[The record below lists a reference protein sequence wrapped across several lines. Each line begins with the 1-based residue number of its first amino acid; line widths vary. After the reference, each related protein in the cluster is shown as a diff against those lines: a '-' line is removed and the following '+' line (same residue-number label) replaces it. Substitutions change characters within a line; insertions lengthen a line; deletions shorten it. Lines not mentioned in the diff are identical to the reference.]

1 MPLQTQTS
9 DAYETALLEIV
20 KSSASSLSAR
30 DIAFRLRARHIPVP
44 DYKVTKYLRGM
55 LRAGQI
61 HYQKGKWTQGLKEN
75 AETSQIIAP
84 KSIIPPIPS
93 PELESILKGI
103 RFDRRIDESKK
114 ETEQA
119 YSENAEQVSV
129 LEKGKW
135 GKFRRLVSYYRKCIK
150 NEEGAEAFAFLNQH
164 LEKYIYLNKSGHWQ
178 PRYGLRWRSNITLG
192 PHLSEFIKNL
202 DKASS
207 EQAVVLG
214 YPLQGKYI
222 HKEGE
227 PETSFVQPVFYLP
240 VEYSIAKGN
249 LVFTI
254 DDPRPEINLKW
265 LQFAFNNN
273 PKRQHSFLSACGF
286 INRSHPNDE
295 IYGTEKAERIP
306 SLENIVATLK
316 VFMPEQIREPL
327 HINSITDTSISSP
340 FKSGIFN
347 RAVLMIANKT
357 RYTETLLKELAF
369 IEKASV
375 QNLNRTALKHIF
387 ADNTNE
393 QSSTKEFYIH
403 EGIIAETMQM
413 NAEQRRAAAS
423 LLNSNVTVVTGPPGT
438 GKSQVVSSAIA
449 NARLK
454 NITVLFASRN
464 HKAIDAVY
472 DRLIDQKHRPLIVRT
487 NSKDDPSFRFNF
499 RLAIKEMLAIPC
511 DISKIEQSGYI
522 KEEISELLSSRGNK
536 AQEVSLIEKAGLEI
550 GELENQLIHISQLM
564 PKEQVEYLNRFPEH
578 YPLKSLD
585 VIIKS
590 LQRIQV
596 SGYDKSLS
604 AKIGLLLESLYL
616 FPLICKARSKLRNI
630 PETVSIPYF
639 LGSLE
644 PKELSNRLAQLKRST
659 EFIAL
664 RKRCVPLENEL
675 RQLPPL
681 EELSSEIGYFS
692 SRLVEIIQKAIS
704 LDLDSR
710 EGLSDNCD
718 REELTGLKAAI
729 GAIKTGLEVGNI
741 EADTERILHERVPMV
756 LNSFPCWAVT
766 NLSVGSLIPLVA
778 GMYDLSLID
787 EASQSDIPSAIPI
800 LFRAKRVG
808 VIGDPFQLTHTSK
821 LSTAK
826 DTILRREVGL
836 SKTHDMRFA
845 YTENSLYGLVSSSNK
860 AEPIFLSE
868 TYRSESSIA
877 EYSNQTFYSGRL
889 RVATDP
895 KKLKVP
901 HGMRPGLHWT
911 NTKGEIKSGG
921 GSGCFCQEEID
932 EVVKLVQTILCKT
945 PDDKKSYHKDPDT
958 GEVQPIRQEGVE
970 FKGTIGIVTPFRQ
983 QANRLQD
990 ALYQSNVPFDAL
1002 TRAEAHID
1010 TAHGFQGDER
1020 DVIIFSLCAGP
1031 NMPAGSLSF
1040 LRETG
1045 NLFNVAVSRARAL
1058 VHVVG
1063 NKAWSQ
1069 ACGIRHIQSLTIEK
1083 ATRMHDPKLS
1093 PWHPHESP
1101 WEEILHNAL
1110 VERGLKP
1117 LPQFPVLSRRLD
1129 LALMRN
1135 SDNPLK
1141 IDIEVDGDCHRNAD
1155 GSRKIDDVWRDIQLQ
1170 GMGWKVMRFW
1180 VYQLREDLDKCVEK
1194 INDYWSK
1201 HE

>member
-1 MPLQTQTS
+1 MPLQTHTS
-9 DAYETALLEIV
+9 DAYETALLDIV

-30 DIAFRLRARHIPVP
+30 DIACRLRSRHLAVP
-44 DYKVTKYLRGM
+44 DYKVTKCLRGM
-55 LRAGQI
+55 LSAGQVQ
-61 HYQKGKWTQGLKEN
+61 YQRGKWTQGLKEN
-75 AETSQIIAP
+75 VGTSQIIP
-84 KSIIPPIPS
+84 PRSIALPTPE

-103 RFDRRIDESKK
+103 KLDRRINGAIED
-114 ETEQA
+114 TQQA
-119 YSENAEQVSV
+119 YSERVEQVSA
-129 LEKGKW
+129 EEEGQW

-164 LEKYIYLNKSGHWQ
+164 LERYIYLNKSGHWQ
-178 PRYGLRWRSNITLG
+178 PRHGLRWRSNIILA

-222 HKEGE
+222 QKEGE

-240 VEYSIAKGN
+240 VEYSIANGN

-265 LQFAFNNN
+265 LQYAFNNN
-273 PKRQHSFLSACGF
+273 SKRQHSFLSACGF

-295 IYGTEKAERIP
+295 IYGTERAERIP
-306 SLENIVATLK
+306 SLENLVATLRN
-316 VFMPEQIREPL
+316 FMPEQIREPL
-327 HINSITDTSISSP
+327 HINSITGTSIPSP

-357 RYTETLLKELAF
+357 RFTETLLKELAF
-369 IEKASV
+369 IEKTSI
-375 QNLNRTALKHIF
+375 QHLNRTALKYIF

-393 QSSTKEFYIH
+393 QASTKEFYIH

-423 LLNSNVTVVTGPPGT
+423 LMNSNVTVVTGPPGT

-454 NITVLFASRN
+454 NKTVLFASRN

-472 DRLIDQKHRPLIVRT
+472 GRLTDQKDRPIIVRT

-499 RLAIKEMLAIPC
+499 RLAIKEMLAVPS
-511 DISKIEQSGYI
+511 DQSKIDQSSYVR
-522 KEEISELLSSRGNK
+522 EEISELLASRGNK
-536 AQEVSLIEKAGLEI
+536 AQEVSLIEMAGLKI
-550 GELENQLIHISQLM
+550 GELENRLTHISRIM
-564 PKEQVEYLNRFPEH
+564 PKDQVEYLNKYPEH
-578 YPLKSLD
+578 YPFKSLD
-585 VIIKS
+585 KIINS
-590 LQRIQV
+590 LQKIQV
-596 SGYDKSLS
+596 SGYDQSLS
-604 AKIGLLLESLYL
+604 TKIKLLLEALNL
-616 FPLICKARSKLRNI
+616 FPLIWNARTKLKNI
-630 PETVSIPYF
+630 PETVHIPYF
-639 LGSLE
+639 FGSLQ
-644 PKELSNRLAQLKRST
+644 PKEISDRLAKLKRSF
-659 EFIAL
+659 EFVAL
-664 RKRCVPLENEL
+664 RKRCLPLENEL
-675 RQLPPL
+675 KQLPQL
-681 EELSSEIGYFS
+681 EELTSEIAYFS
-692 SRLVEIIQKAIS
+692 SRLEGIIQKAIS

-710 EGLSDNCD
+710 EGLPGTCD

-729 GAIKTGLEVGNI
+729 RAINTGLEVGII
-741 EADTERILHERVPMV
+741 EAETERILHERIPMV

-766 NLSVGSLIPLVA
+766 NLSAGSRIPLVA
-778 GMYDLSLID
+778 GMYDLAVID

-808 VIGDPFQLTHTSK
+808 VVGDPFQLTHTSK

-836 SKTHDMRFA
+836 TKTHDMRFA
-845 YTENSLYGLVSSSNK
+845 YTENSLYGLIASSNQV
-860 AEPIFLSE
+860 EPIFLSE

-889 RVATDP
+889 RVATDI
-895 KKLKVP
+895 KRLKVP
-901 HGMRPGLHWT
+901 HGMKPGLHWT
-911 NTKGEIKSGG
+911 DIKGEIKSGG
-921 GSGCFCQEEID
+921 GSGCYCQEEID
-932 EVVKLVQTILCKT
+932 EVIKILQTILCKT
-945 PDDKKSYHKDPDT
+945 SDDQKSFHKDPDT
-958 GEVQPIRQEGVE
+958 GEIQPIKKESFE

-983 QANRLQD
+983 QANRLHD
-990 ALYQSNVPFDAL
+990 ALYQSDVPYDAL
-1002 TRAEAHID
+1002 IRAEVHID

-1031 NMPAGSLSF
+1031 NMPPGSLSF

-1083 ATRMHDPKLS
+1083 ARRMHDPKPS

-1101 WEEILHNAL
+1101 WEEVLHNAL
-1110 VERGLKP
+1110 VEKGLEP
-1117 LPQFPVLSRRLD
+1117 LPQFPVSSRRLD
-1129 LALMRN
+1129 LALVRRG
-1135 SDNPLK
+1135 DNPIK
-1141 IDIEVDGDCHRNAD
+1141 IDIEVDGDCHRNVD

-1180 VYQLREDLDKCVEK
+1180 VYQLREDLDKCVKK
-1194 INDYWSK
+1194 INDYWSTT
-1201 HE
+1201 

>member
-1 MPLQTQTS
+1 MPLQTHTS
-9 DAYETALLEIV
+9 DSFETALLDIV

-30 DIAFRLRARHIPVP
+30 DIACKLRTRHVPVP
-44 DYKVTKYLRGM
+44 DYKVTNCLRGM
-55 LRAGQI
+55 LSAGQI
-61 HYQKGKWTQGLKEN
+61 QCQKGKWTQGLKEN
-75 AETSQIIAP
+75 AETSQIIP
-84 KSIIPPIPS
+84 PRSITPPPPS
-93 PELESILKGI
+93 PELESIFKGI
-103 RFDRRIDESKK
+103 KLDRRNDETI
-114 ETEQA
+114 EGTQQA
-119 YSENAEQVSV
+119 YSENAEQVSA
-129 LEKGKW
+129 EEEGQW

-164 LEKYIYLNKSGHWQ
+164 LERYIYLNRSGHWQ
-178 PRYGLRWRSNITLG
+178 PRHGLRWRSNITIG

-222 HKEGE
+222 QKEGE

-240 VEYSIAKGN
+240 VEYSIANGN

-265 LQFAFNNN
+265 LQYAFNNN
-273 PKRQHSFLSACGF
+273 SKRQHSFLSACGF

-295 IYGTEKAERIP
+295 IYGTERAERIP
-306 SLENIVATLK
+306 SLENLVATLRA
-316 VFMPEQIREPL
+316 FMPEQIREPL
-327 HINSITDTSISSP
+327 HINSIASTPISSP

-347 RAVLMIANKT
+347 RTVLMIANKT

-369 IEKASV
+369 IEKTSV

-393 QSSTKEFYIH
+393 QASTKEFYIH
-403 EGIIAETMQM
+403 EGIIAETVQM

-423 LLNSNVTVVTGPPGT
+423 LLISNVTVVTGPPGT
-438 GKSQVVSSAIA
+438 GKSQVVTSAIA

-454 NITVLFASRN
+454 NKTILFASRN

-472 DRLIDQKHRPLIVRT
+472 NRLTDQRDRPIIVRT
-487 NSKDDPSFRFNF
+487 NSKDDPGFRFNF
-499 RLAIKEMLAIPC
+499 RLAIKEMLAMPR
-511 DISKIEQSGYI
+511 DQSKVEQSGYV
-522 KEEISELLSSRGNK
+522 KEEISEILASRGNK
-536 AQEVSLIEKAGLEI
+536 AQEVSLIEKVGLEI
-550 GELENQLIHISQLM
+550 GELENRLSHISRLM
-564 PKEQVEYLNRFPEH
+564 PKNQVEYLNKFPDH
-578 YPLKSLD
+578 YPFKSLD
-585 VIIKS
+585 LIINS

-596 SGYDKSLS
+596 SGYDQSLS
-604 AKIGLLLESLYL
+604 TKIRLLIESLYL
-616 FPLICKARSKLRNI
+616 FPLIWKARIKLKNI
-630 PETVSIPYF
+630 PETVSVPYF
-639 LGSLE
+639 LGLLE
-644 PKELSNRLAQLKRST
+644 PKEVSNRLTELKRSS

-664 RKRCVPLENEL
+664 RKRCIPLENEL

-681 EELSSEIGYFS
+681 EELSSEIAYFS
-692 SRLVEIIQKAIS
+692 NRIEDIIQKAIS
-704 LDLDSR
+704 LDIDSR
-710 EGLSDNCD
+710 EGLPDTCN

-729 GAIKTGLEVGNI
+729 RSINTGLEIGAI
-741 EADTERILHERVPMV
+741 EVETERILHERIPIV

-766 NLSVGSLIPLVA
+766 NLSAGSRIPLVA
-778 GMYDLSLID
+778 GMYDLAVVD

-800 LFRAKRVG
+800 LFRAKRIG
-808 VIGDPFQLTHTSK
+808 VVGDPFQLTHTSK

-826 DTILRREVGL
+826 DTLLRREVGL
-836 SKTHDMRFA
+836 TKTQDMRFA
-845 YTENSLYGLVSSSNK
+845 YTENSLYGLIASSNQ
-860 AEPIFLSE
+860 ADPIFLSE

-889 RVATDP
+889 RVATDT
-895 KKLKVP
+895 KRLKVP
-901 HGMRPGLHWT
+901 YGMKPGLHWT
-911 NTKGEIKSGG
+911 NIKGEIKSGG
-921 GSGCFCQEEID
+921 GSGCYCQEEIA
-932 EVVKLVQTILCKT
+932 EVIKLVQTILCKST
-945 PDDKKSYHKDPDT
+945 NDQESYQKNPDKEEIQPLKK
-958 GEVQPIRQEGVE
+958 ENFE

-990 ALYQSNVPFDAL
+990 TLYQSLPYDAL
-1002 TRAEAHID
+1002 TRAEVHID

-1031 NMPAGSLSF
+1031 DMPPGSLSF
-1040 LRETG
+1040 LRKTG

-1058 VHVVG
+1058 MNVVG

-1083 ATRMHDPKLS
+1083 AKRMHDPQPG

-1110 VERGLKP
+1110 VKKGLDP
-1117 LPQFPVLSRRLD
+1117 LPQFPVSSRRLD
-1129 LALMRN
+1129 LALVRR
-1135 SDNPLK
+1135 DENPIK

-1201 HE
+1201 T

>member
-1 MPLQTQTS
+1 MPLQTHTS
-9 DAYETALLEIV
+9 DSFETALLDIV
-20 KSSASSLSAR
+20 SSSASSLSSR
-30 DIAFRLRARHIPVP
+30 DIACRLRARHVSVP
-44 DYKVTKYLRGM
+44 DYKVTKCLRGM
-55 LRAGQI
+55 HSAGQVQ
-61 HYQKGKWTQGLKEN
+61 YQRGKWTQGLKEN
-75 AETSQIIAP
+75 AETFQ
-84 KSIIPPIPS
+84 IIPPGSIVPPTPS

-103 RFDRRIDESKK
+103 KLDRRNDEAI
-114 ETEQA
+114 EDTQQA
-119 YSENAEQVSV
+119 YSENAEQVFA
-129 LEKGKW
+129 EEEGQW
-135 GKFRRLVSYYRKCIK
+135 GKFRKLVSYYRKCIK

-164 LEKYIYLNKSGHWQ
+164 LERYIYLNKSGHWQ
-178 PRYGLRWRSNITLG
+178 PRHGQRWRSNITIG

-222 HKEGE
+222 QKEGE

-240 VEYSIAKGN
+240 VEHSIANGS
-249 LVFTI
+249 LVFTV

-265 LQFAFNNN
+265 LQYAFNNN

-295 IYGTEKAERIP
+295 IYGTERAEKIP
-306 SLENIVATLK
+306 SLENLVATLCAY
-316 VFMPEQIREPL
+316 MPEQIREPL
-327 HINSITDTSISSP
+327 HINSITGTSISSP

-357 RYTETLLKELAF
+357 RYTETLLKELSF
-369 IEKASV
+369 IEKTSV

-393 QSSTKEFYIH
+393 QTSTKGFYIH
-403 EGIIAETMQM
+403 EGIIAETIQM

-423 LLNSNVTVVTGPPGT
+423 LVNSNVTVVTGPPGT
-438 GKSQVVSSAIA
+438 GKSQVVSCAIA

-454 NITVLFASRN
+454 NKTVLFASRN

-472 DRLIDQKHRPLIVRT
+472 NRLTDQKDRPIIVRT
-487 NSKDDPSFRFNF
+487 NSKDNPSFRYNF
-499 RLAIKEMLAIPC
+499 RLAIKEMLAMPC
-511 DISKIEQSGYI
+511 DQSKIEQSNYV
-522 KEEISELLSSRGNK
+522 KEEISDILISRGNK
-536 AQEVSLIEKAGLEI
+536 AQEVSLIEKVGLEI
-550 GELENQLIHISQLM
+550 GELENRLIHISRLM
-564 PKEQVEYLNRFPEH
+564 PKDQVEYLSISPEG
-578 YPLKSLD
+578 YPFKSLD
-585 VIIKS
+585 KIINS

-596 SGYDKSLS
+596 SGYDQSLLT
-604 AKIGLLLESLYL
+604 KIKLLIEALYL
-616 FPLICKARSKLRNI
+616 SPIIWNARTKLKNI

-639 LGSLE
+639 FGSLQ
-644 PKELSNRLAQLKRST
+644 PKEISERLTILKRSS
-659 EFIAL
+659 EFVAI
-664 RKRCVPLENEL
+664 RKRCLPLESEL
-675 RQLPPL
+675 KKLPPL
-681 EELSSEIGYFS
+681 EELSKEIGYFS
-692 SRLVEIIQKAIS
+692 SRLEEIIQKAIS

-710 EGLSDNCD
+710 EGLPDICD
-718 REELTGLKAAI
+718 REELTGLQAAI
-729 GAIKTGLEVGNI
+729 GSINTGLEVGKI
-741 EADTERILHERVPMV
+741 EAETERILHERIPMV

-766 NLSVGSLIPLVA
+766 NLSAGSRIPLVA
-778 GMYDLSLID
+778 GMYDLAVID

-808 VIGDPFQLTHTSK
+808 VVGDPFQLTHTSK

-836 SKTHDMRFA
+836 TKTHDMRFA
-845 YTENSLYGLVSSSNK
+845 YTDNSLYGLIASSNQ

-889 RVATDP
+889 RVATDT
-895 KKLKVP
+895 KRLKVP
-901 HGMRPGLHWT
+901 HGMKPGLHWT
-911 NTKGEIKSGG
+911 DIKGEIKSGG
-921 GSGCFCQEEID
+921 GSGCYCQEEID
-932 EVVKLVQTILCKT
+932 EVVRLVQKILCKT
-945 PDDKKSYHKDPDT
+945 SDDQKLYHKDPDT
-958 GEVQPIRQEGVE
+958 GERQPKKKGSFE

-983 QANRLQD
+983 QANRLHD
-990 ALYQSNVPFDAL
+990 ALYQSDVPFDAL

-1020 DVIIFSLCAGP
+1020 DVMIFSLCAGP
-1031 NMPAGSLSF
+1031 NMPPGSLSF

-1058 VHVVG
+1058 MHVIG

-1069 ACGIRHIQSLTIEK
+1069 ACGIKHIQSLTIEK
-1083 ATRMHDPKLS
+1083 AKRMHDPQPS

-1110 VERGLKP
+1110 VEKGLEP

-1129 LALMRN
+1129 LALVRK
-1135 SDNPLK
+1135 SDNPIK

-1201 HE
+1201 I